1 MNDLM
6 MAMMAA
12 KAVGGS
18 GSGGIRG
25 ANGLSAYELYVRQG
39 GTLSLTEWLSKPSA
53 GAPAYAESL
62 DWLNA
67 NGDQSKIYLLP
78 DGYLYAKT
86 YTTKPNFTNLFDPS
100 QALLNKKRTGKTLGE
115 ALETTDLPGAFTSAP
130 LKPIQCKE
138 GDVATKIR
146 IRGVT
151 LRTWKSS
158 DELITYCDAA
168 GTYRQRIPFKNGIYQ
183 VEDNG
188 DLTISAGWV
197 SSGPIAGCADN
208 YKQFCVTAYPYS
220 SETAITAADIANIIV
235 TVDEEITYST
245 GLQWVN
251 TGIKYA
257 NYALTD
263 SDRKGIAALAKGGSP
278 LAGKKVLVLGDSVS
292 ADAYGNYAKWVT
304 VLRDEGFFPSDVL
317 NNSQHATGFVAR
329 YTGDSADAQN
339 DFIDRITAVTDKSSY
354 DLVVVFGGINDYI
367 QSIPLGGG
375 TGETDRDTYFKPAVD
390 YFFTYLIQN
399 FTQARIA
406 VLSPLRTYNVYKNT
420 AGVYQTAYADYIRSV
435 AKSYCLPVLNLTEES
450 GFCPFVETFRN
461 RWTLIPSGYTSADGV
476 HPNREYQQQYLA
488 PLIKGFLQGLY
499 AGEA

>member
-18 GSGGIRG
+18 GSGGLRG

-78 DGYLYAKT
+78 DGYLYAKAAANAA
-86 YTTKPNFTNLFDPS
+86 NFTNLFDPDK
-100 QALLNKKRTGKTLGE
+100 AVLNKLRTGDNGETL
-115 ALETTDLPGAFTSAP
+115 TDFNGLVSSG
-130 LKPIQCKE
+130 LIPISCRS
-138 GDVATKIR
+138 DMNNPTKIR
-146 IRGVT
+146 IRGVSMRSYIDQQDRIVYYDAGGT
-151 LRTWKSS
+151 QKWYCPIKKGKYEIESNGDIVVYAGWSS
-158 DELITYCDAA
+158 NEPVANCDVN
-168 GTYRQRIPFKNGIYQ
+168 YRQFS
-183 VEDNG
+183 
-188 DLTISAGWV
+188 LSAY
-197 SSGPIAGCADN
+197 IADTEA
-208 YKQFCVTAYPYS
+208 
-220 SETAITAADIANIIV
+220 AITAADIANIIV

-304 VLRDEGFFPSDVL
+304 VLRNEGFFPSDVL

-375 TGETDRDTYFKPAVD
+375 TGETDRNTYFKPAVD

-450 GFCPFVETFRN
+450 GFCPFVEAFRN

>member
-18 GSGGIRG
+18 GSGGLRG

-130 LKPIQCKE
+130 LKPIQCKD

-292 ADAYGNYAKWVT
+292 ADAYGNYENGLQYCGTKA
-304 VLRDEGFFPSDVL
+304 
-317 NNSQHATGFVAR
+317 
-329 YTGDSADAQN
+329 
-339 DFIDRITAVTDKSSY
+339 SS
-354 DLVVVFGGINDYI
+354 
-367 QSIPLGGG
+367 
-375 TGETDRDTYFKPAVD
+375 
-390 YFFTYLIQN
+390 
-399 FTQARIA
+399 
-406 VLSPLRTYNVYKNT
+406 
-420 AGVYQTAYADYIRSV
+420 
-435 AKSYCLPVLNLTEES
+435 LPM
-450 GFCPFVETFRN
+450 F
-461 RWTLIPSGYTSADGV
+461 
-476 HPNREYQQQYLA
+476 
-488 PLIKGFLQGLY
+488 
-499 AGEA
+499 